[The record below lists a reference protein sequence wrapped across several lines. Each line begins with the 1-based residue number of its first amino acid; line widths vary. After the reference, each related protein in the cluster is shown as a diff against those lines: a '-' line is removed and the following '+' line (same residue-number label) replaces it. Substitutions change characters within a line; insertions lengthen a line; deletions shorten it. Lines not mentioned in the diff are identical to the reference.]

1 MIETCALKGK
11 AMKMRN
17 FDLRSSRVLGSGMIR
32 GLLAVMVVAIA
43 GCQPGLQPGETSHKL
58 SVAWPIFDVEKSEGI
73 SADGVHWKKEK
84 GDAAFCLS
92 SWEKLQKFD
101 KEDNLVYRKD
111 ARHSSLFMMQK
122 WRTTHSLPKLGAASC
137 SSPTSLMRRMP
148 KVYCILPLP
157 PRNDPTMTSSA
168 ARCSRAGRFND
179 AAANCLARS

>member
-1 MIETCALKGK
+1 
-11 AMKMRN
+11 MKMRN

-101 KEDNLVYRKD
+101 KEDNLVYRKERKTFIPLYD
-111 ARHSSLFMMQK
+111 AEVEDNPQFTKTWGSVLLFPYQSYEK
-122 WRTTHSLPKLGAASC
+122 NAEGVLHPTPAPK
-137 SSPTSLMRRMP
+137 
-148 KVYCILPLP
+148 K
-157 PRNDPTMTSSA
+157 
-168 ARCSRAGRFND
+168 
-179 AAANCLARS
+179 